1 VTAAVSEPVA
11 TGDGPVRIRLTPLV
25 LLVAGLMF
33 AVMMILAARYGYDRD
48 EMYFIVAGGHPAF
61 GYPDQPPLV
70 PLLSWLMNKIGPG
83 SLYLLRLPSA
93 LAAAATVVVTGA
105 TARDA
110 GGGRGAQ
117 VIAAAVA
124 AVSAISL
131 ATGHFVTTTTF
142 DVLATALLGW
152 LIVRAVLLDDLRALL
167 WAGLVIGIAGE
178 AKPQI
183 VIVAIVTIV
192 AVAVVGPRHLLRSH
206 YLWIGAAIAAALVAP
221 YLIWQAQH
229 GWPQET
235 VARNIAGTAESG
247 RAGFIPFQLVMVSPL
262 MVPVWVAGLVSAWRT
277 TGRRTLRA
285 IPLTYLLLA
294 GLYLLGNGKAYYLAS
309 LYPTLI
315 ALGSIP
321 TARWLDRGRQRLRR
335 ATLAVAIGISAL
347 TSAVVAL
354 PVLPAS
360 ALPGS
365 ASIQLNPDLGET
377 VGWSQ
382 FINAVDTAWQSVPAA
397 TRAHA
402 VIFTENY
409 GEAGAIDVLGGHD
422 RLPQAFSGHNG
433 FSLWAMPRP
442 DQTTTI
448 VVGYD
453 SPASVAA
460 DFTGCRVVDRVTNPY
475 KLNNDEYGLPVM
487 RCSGLTAPWTVLW
500 PRLRHYD

>member
-1 VTAAVSEPVA
+1 
-11 TGDGPVRIRLTPLV
+11 
-25 LLVAGLMF
+25 MF
-33 AVMMILAARYGYDRD
+33 AALMVMANRYGYDRD
-48 EMYFIVAGGHPAF
+48 ELYFIVAGGHPAF
-61 GYPDQPPLV
+61 GYPDQPPLIPMLV
-70 PLLSWLMNKIGPG
+70 WLMHWMSG
-83 SLYLLRLPSA
+83 SLYLLRFPSA
-93 LAAAATVVVTGA
+93 LAAAATVVVAGL

-110 GGGRGAQ
+110 GGRRGAQ

-131 ATGHFVTTTTF
+131 ATGHFVTTTTP

-152 LIVRAVLLDDLRALL
+152 LVVRAVLLDDLRALL
-167 WAGLVIGIAGE
+167 WAGIVVGIGGE

-183 VIVAIVTIV
+183 IIVAIVTII
-192 AVAVVGPRHLLRSH
+192 AVAIVGPRHLLRSH
-206 YLWIGAAIAAALVAP
+206 WLWIGAAIAAVLIAP
-221 YLIWQAQH
+221 YLIWQGSH

-235 VARNIAGTAESG
+235 VAHNIAGTAESG
-247 RAGFIPFQLVMVSPL
+247 RAGFIPFQIVMVSPL
-262 MVPVWVAGLVSAWRT
+262 LVPVWIAGLVTAWRT

-285 IPLTYLLLA
+285 IPLTYLLVGA
-294 GLYLLGNGKAYYLAS
+294 LYFVGNGKAYYLAS

-315 ALGSIP
+315 GLGAIP

-335 ATLAVAIGISAL
+335 ATLTLALAISAV

-382 FINAVDTAWQSVPAA
+382 FIAAVNTAWQQVPPANRSHAA
-397 TRAHA
+397 
-402 VIFTENY
+402 IFTENY
-409 GEAGAIDVLGGHD
+409 GEAGAIDVLGGPD
-422 RLPQAFSGHNG
+422 GLPHAYSGHNG

-442 DQTTTI
+442 DQTTT
-448 VVGYD
+448 VVIGYD
-453 SPASVAA
+453 SPREVAS
-460 DFTGCRVVDRVTNPY
+460 DFTGCRVVDRVSNPY

-487 RCSGLTAPWTVLW
+487 DCSGLAAPWSVLW
-500 PRLRHYD
+500 PRLRHYN